1 MKKLPIFLSLAAAT
15 LSLAAC
21 EKELE
26 EVSAPVQEAAA
37 VKSESATDLLSAGGW
52 HLTDL
57 TSRTV
62 TTGSTEVPTVSL
74 LGRLKPWLRD
84 NTIEY
89 KTGGAYSVN
98 EGTLKASPD
107 APALLTGAWQLNAK
121 GDSLTVRQDK
131 SSVRRYSIAELTAST
146 LRLNYSEGTNP
157 VTTYTTVYSH

>member
-26 EVSAPVQEAAA
+26 EVSAPVQEAVA
-37 VKSESATDLLSAGGW
+37 VKSQSATDLLSAGGW
-52 HLTDL
+52 RLTDL
-57 TSRTV
+57 TSRTI
-62 TTGSTEVPTVSL
+62 TPGSSEVPTVSL
-74 LGRLKPWLRD
+74 LGRLKPWVQD

-89 KTGGAYSVN
+89 KDGGAYSVN
-98 EGTLKASPD
+98 EGALKASPD
-107 APALLTGAWQLNAK
+107 APALTTGAWQLNAK

-131 SSVRRYSIAELTAST
+131 TVRRYAIAELTAST

-157 VTTYTTVYSH
+157 VTTYTTVFSH

>member
-1 MKKLPIFLSLAAAT
+1 MKKLPVFLSLAAAT

-26 EVSAPVQEAAA
+26 EVSAPVQEAVA
-37 VKSESATDLLSAGGW
+37 VKSQSATDLLSAGSW
-52 HLTDL
+52 RLTDL

-62 TTGSTEVPTVSL
+62 TPGASEAPTVSL
-74 LGRLKPWLRD
+74 LARLKPWVQD

-89 KTGGAYSVN
+89 KAGGAYSVN
-98 EGTLKASPD
+98 EGALKASAD
-107 APALLTGAWQLNAK
+107 APALTTGAWQLSAK

-131 SSVRRYSIAELTAST
+131 TVRRYSIAELSAST

-157 VTTYTTVYSH
+157 VTTYTTVFSH